1 MTELLYLK
9 DCYLKEFEAGVVKV
23 EGNQIELDK
32 TAFYPESGGQPS
44 DKGKLVRGEEE
55 FSLVKARKQAGSV
68 VLEVEREGLKEG
80 DTVKGIVDWD
90 WRYKMMRM
98 HTGAHILT
106 MAVQSIKPEALVT
119 GGQIGFEE
127 SRDDYSLDEL
137 TPEMVQ
143 EIEKKANEIV
153 QAGMDVVIREMPREE
168 AFKLPQLF
176 KLKDVLPPSI
186 PMIRV
191 VQISEDMNACGGTH
205 LKNTRE
211 AGKIR
216 ITRTK
221 SKGADNKRIYY
232 TVEP

>member
-9 DCYLKEFEAGVVKV
+9 DCYLKEFDARVVRA

-32 TAFYPESGGQPS
+32 TAFYPESGGQLS
-44 DKGKLVRGEEE
+44 DTGKLIRGEEE
-55 FSLVKARKQAGSV
+55 FTVLKARKLAGSV
-68 VLEVEREGLKEG
+68 LHELDREGLKAG
-80 DTVKGIVDWD
+80 DTVKGVIDWNK
-90 WRYKMMRM
+90 RYKMMRM
-98 HTGAHILT
+98 HTAAHIIT
-106 MAVQSIKPEALVT
+106 MAVQSIVPEALVT
-119 GGQIGFEE
+119 GGQLELDE
-127 SRDDYSLDEL
+127 SRDDYSLKEL

-153 QAGMDVVIREMPREE
+153 QAGMGIQIRELPREE

-191 VQISEDMNACGGTH
+191 VQIGNDLNACGGTH
-205 LKNTRE
+205 VKNTE
-211 AGKIR
+211 EVGSIK

-221 SKGADNKRIYY
+221 SKGAENKRIYF
-232 TVEP
+232 TVEA